1 MVQGQT
7 SAGIG
12 VTAPASAATEGSMS
26 QPATP
31 QPLVLTPT
39 TQINGSAQHP
49 LAHAISATQIAQTVQ
64 PAVFH
69 LLPTANGVGGAP
81 TVGSGQLATPP
92 VTPNAGSAPISHLT
106 TTPTSQGHV
115 PVQIHHNTP
124 TTITLTPTNVTLTPT
139 NVTLTPTQVTMA
151 ATSVTTHVTMTSTST
166 SHGQVPVQIQQ
177 QAVTLN
183 LTSEVKV
190 KTEPPEKN
198 AVTLKVSNSSNEVKE
213 NTITTHSDSPRRSLL
228 FDKSKANDKDSSPR
242 PPVTLHANSN
252 NTADPPE
259 SVSVVKKE
267 SIEVVKKVNGTQILK
282 INNPSQVPHMKKNGK
297 EKGVS
302 SPGGSFSPSNSP
314 GGSMVGSPGE
324 KSTASKPRFVSKTVS
339 SLLKEQRG

>member
-1 MVQGQT
+1 
-7 SAGIG
+7 
-12 VTAPASAATEGSMS
+12 MS

-39 TQINGSAQHP
+39 TQMNGGSQHP
-49 LAHAISATQIAQTVQ
+49 LAHAISATQIAQTIQ
-64 PAVFH
+64 PTVFH

-81 TVGSGQLATPP
+81 AVGNGQLATPP

-106 TTPTSQGHV
+106 TTPTSQGQV

-139 NVTLTPTQVTMA
+139 QVTVA
-151 ATSVTTHVTMTSTST
+151 ATTVTSHITMTSTST
-166 SHGQVPVQIQQ
+166 SQGQVPVQIEQ

-183 LTSEVKV
+183 LTSSEVKV
-190 KTEPPEKN
+190 KTEVKSEPPEKN
-198 AVTLKVSNSSNEVKE
+198 VVTLKVSNPSSGRKE
-213 NTITTHSDSPRRSLL
+213 NTVTPHSDSPRRSLL
-228 FDKSKANDKDSSPR
+228 FEKSNSSEKVSSPK
-242 PPVTLHANSN
+242 PPVTLHTNKNNNS
-252 NTADPPE
+252 DLPE
-259 SVSVVKKE
+259 SVS
-267 SIEVVKKVNGTQILK
+267 VVKKVNGTQILK
-282 INNPSQVPHMKKNGK
+282 INNPSQVPHLNKNSK
-297 EKGVS
+297 EKGVG
-302 SPGGSFSPSNSP
+302 SPGGSVSLTNSP